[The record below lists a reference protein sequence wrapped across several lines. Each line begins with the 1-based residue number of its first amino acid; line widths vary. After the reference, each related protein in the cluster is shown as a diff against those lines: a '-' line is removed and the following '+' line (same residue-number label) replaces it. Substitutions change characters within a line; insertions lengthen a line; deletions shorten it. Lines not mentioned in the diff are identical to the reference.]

1 MFGFSAVSEF
11 PLSTVETTFVPIVV
25 QRNAKVKTWTVPKRD
40 TSWTIP
46 VCKKDATLS
55 SRSDTWT
62 IPS

>member
-1 MFGFSAVSEF
+1 MFGFSTVSEF

>member
-1 MFGFSAVSEF
+1 MLGFSAVSEF